1 VRNYYPIISL
11 IFTNLIPIF
20 GILFLQWN
28 LFQLLF
34 VYSLETAIIG
44 LFFNLRMIFSKIIT
58 NQNQVLSLYKRIE
71 GTIFGDF
78 GLVVFIVGHATF
90 IYILS
95 ITAEQ
100 RLNFSDYLFF
110 LPLLFISHSISFFFN
125 FIRRRE
131 YKIPVSVGLLLL
143 QPYKRVLIMH
153 LTIVIGGIITVSL
166 SSYLGLVIPLIIL
179 KTLLDLIFHLKE
191 HNSYK
196 TN

>member
-1 VRNYYPIISL
+1 MRNYYPIISL

>member
-110 LPLLFISHSISFFFN
+110 LALLFLSHSISFFFN
-125 FIRRRE
+125 FMRKGE
-131 YKIPVSVGLLLL
+131 YKIPISFGFLLL
-143 QPYKRVLIMH
+143 QPYKRVVIMH
-153 LTIVIGGIITVSL
+153 LTIVIGGIITISL

>member
-1 VRNYYPIISL
+1 
-11 IFTNLIPIF
+11 
-20 GILFLQWN
+20 
-28 LFQLLF
+28 
-34 VYSLETAIIG
+34 
-44 LFFNLRMIFSKIIT
+44 MIFSKIIT